1 MIKINSAYP
10 NPFNS
15 SVAIS
20 YQTSINSTINISL
33 FDIYG
38 RTVYSKNNIETQ
50 AGNHLFS
57 WDGQNSFGLDLPSG
71 VYYFS
76 IYSTYIF
83 KTIKVVLLK

>member
-1 MIKINSAYP
+1 MNDTIKID
-10 NPFNS
+10 
-15 SVAIS
+15 
-20 YQTSINSTINISL
+20 INSTIDINL

-38 RTVYSKNNIETQ
+38 RTVFSKNNIEAQ

-57 WDGQNSFGLDLPSG
+57 WNGQSNLGLDLPSG

-76 IYSTYIF
+76 VSSTYIF

>member
-1 MIKINSAYP
+1 MEEQFLIKS
-10 NPFNS
+10 
-15 SVAIS
+15 
-20 YQTSINSTINISL
+20 
-33 FDIYG
+33 
-38 RTVYSKNNIETQ
+38 NIETQ

-76 IYSTYIF
+76 ISSTHIF